1 MIQFNKG
8 GFIMEHK
15 DLASLIISKLIKIIL
30 VLIVLLFATNALW
43 IWYINQYDFTT
54 EYVEQEITDVD
65 ASSINQT
72 GVGE

>member
-1 MIQFNKG
+1 
-8 GFIMEHK
+8 MEHK
-15 DLASLIISKLIKIIL
+15 DLASLIINKLMKII
-30 VLIVLLFATNALW
+30 VILILLLFATNGIW

>member
-1 MIQFNKG
+1 
-8 GFIMEHK
+8 MEHK

-65 ASSINQT
+65 TSSINQT
-72 GVGE
+72 GVGK

>member
-1 MIQFNKG
+1 
-8 GFIMEHK
+8 MEHK

-54 EYVEQEITDVD
+54 EYVEQET
-65 ASSINQT
+65 SFNKNSTINQT
-72 GVGE
+72 GVGN

>member
-1 MIQFNKG
+1 
-8 GFIMEHK
+8 MEHK

-72 GVGE
+72 GVGN

>member
-1 MIQFNKG
+1 
-8 GFIMEHK
+8 MEHK

-54 EYVEQEITDVD
+54 EYVEQEVTDVD
-65 ASSINQT
+65 TSSINQT
-72 GVGE
+72 GVDN

>member
-1 MIQFNKG
+1 
-8 GFIMEHK
+8 MEHK

-65 ASSINQT
+65 TSSINQT
-72 GVGE
+72 GVGN

>member
-1 MIQFNKG
+1 
-8 GFIMEHK
+8 MEHK

-43 IWYINQYDFTT
+43 IWYVNQYDFTT

>member
-1 MIQFNKG
+1 
-8 GFIMEHK
+8 MEYK

-54 EYVEQEITDVD
+54 EYVEQET
-65 ASSINQT
+65 SFNENSTINQT
-72 GVGE
+72 GVGN